1 MSVGTA
7 PGKVIL
13 LGEHAVV
20 YGSPAMAVPVSS
32 VRARAEIAELPPHE
46 PSVIHALDLD
56 RIIPVGLLHDDA
68 PSDGLVLAYRNALA
82 LIGQNPEDVHLSLR
96 VHSRIPVARGMG
108 SGAAVTAAIIKAM
121 TAYYGIPVSPRQL
134 SELVFES
141 ERVYHGNPSGI
152 DNSVVAYEAPVYFQ
166 RGHPLEA
173 LSPRTPLVL
182 LVGDT
187 GVPSSTREAVTCV
200 RQAYQEDPERYE
212 ALFSRIGECVRAG
225 RSALESG
232 DHSALG
238 EAIRANQALL
248 RELRVSHEALEA
260 LVKAAEDAGA
270 LGAKLSGGGR
280 GGCMIALVP
289 TEQRKV
295 VKRALLAAG
304 AVRVMETVVR

>member
-20 YGSPAMAVPVSS
+20 YGSPAVAVPVSS
-32 VRARAEIAELPPHE
+32 VRARAEVSELPTHE
-46 PSVIHALDLD
+46 PSVIHALDLG
-56 RIIPVGLLHDDA
+56 RTISVGHLTDEASD
-68 PSDGLVLAYRNALA
+68 DGLMLAYRNALR
-82 LIGQNPEDVHLSLR
+82 LVEHKPEEVHLSLR
-96 VHSRIPVARGMG
+96 VYSRIPVARGMG
-108 SGAAVTAAIIKAM
+108 SGAAVAAAIIRAI
-121 TAYYGIPVSPRQL
+121 TAHYGVPVSPSRL

-166 RGHPLEA
+166 RSHPLEV

-187 GVPSSTREAVTCV
+187 GVPSSTREAVACV

-212 ALFSRIGECVRAG
+212 ALFSRIGECVRVG
-225 RSALESG
+225 RGALENG

-238 EAIRANQALL
+238 EAMRANQALL

-260 LVKAAEDAGA
+260 LVRAAEDAGA
-270 LGAKLSGGGR
+270 LGAKLSGAGR

-289 TEQRKV
+289 TEQREAI
-295 VKRALLAAG
+295 KRALLAAG
-304 AVRVMETVVR
+304 AVRVMGTVVR